1 MINKKLSVLI
11 VDDEEEYQTV
21 LSLILKRE
29 GYQTIC
35 ASSVEQAIDKL
46 SQRPVDVIVS
56 DLIMG
61 EKSGLDLLKMVH
73 RHYPAIEFILITGYG
88 SYATAVEAIKEGA
101 FSYFAKGSDP
111 DELIR
116 ELEKLSDLKAIKKEQ
131 SLLTEGPLLRS
142 NNRTIQEIFKTLDKI
157 SQTDITVLLSGESG
171 VGKEIFARYIHDHSQ
186 RSNKR
191 YVSVNCS
198 SLSKNLLESEL
209 FGYEKGAFTG
219 ADDTY
224 IGRFEYADNGTLFL
238 DEIGEI
244 DLETQVKLLRVLE
257 TQVIERVGSKIP
269 IKLNN
274 RLVSATN
281 KDLSNEIKNKHFR
294 EDLYY
299 RLNAISIEIPPLR
312 RRREDISMFV
322 DHFVNYFKHKYN
334 KQITGADNQVAV
346 FFNTYD
352 FPGNIREL
360 RNIVERLVVLSESDK
375 LSEKDLPSFDFS
387 LQETNSELSVLTTE
401 HTLKTLRQEV
411 EKKYIIKLLET
422 YNGDLTKVSTHLGIT
437 RRHLLNLVKDLAI
450 KY

>member
-46 SQRPVDVIVS
+46 SQRQVDVIVS

-322 DHFVNYFKHKYN
+322 DHFVNHFKHKYN
-334 KQITGADNQVAV
+334 KQITGADNQVTV